1 MLQFR
6 YYIVALESKGFVM
19 KQDLAFEERLM

>member
-6 YYIVALESKGFVM
+6 YYIVALESKVVVM
-19 KQDLAFEERLM
+19 KQDLAFEDTLM